1 MKVFDTQRRNKMD
14 QIEKLDKDLEE
25 AKATGEDSMAADPV
39 TPAGGSNTKRKQDK
53 TAGEKSMKQGS
64 SDEKTPMGPNDTG
77 MKEGIE
83 VLFDGEDLSE
93 DFRQKT
99 TALFEAAVFERVESH
114 KKELEEKFQQDLE
127 EQAAVISDELVEKV
141 DSYLDYVV
149 SEWLED
155 NKVQVESN
163 FKVEVAESLFN
174 GIVNVMSEHN
184 LNIDEDA
191 LDAVAEAEQAK
202 AEMTEKYNDAVAKL
216 IEANATIEEGKK
228 AAVFEEIAEG
238 LADTQVER
246 LRVLAEGVSFND
258 MDDYTK
264 KLNVI
269 KESYFQQEQ
278 VKSEDLSDQLLEE
291 SNEEQEEVKPQLDGE
306 MAAYVNALART
317 LN

>member
-1 MKVFDTQRRNKMD
+1 MTQID
-14 QIEKLDKDLEE
+14 KLDKDLEE
-25 AKATGEDSMAADPV
+25 AKATGEDSMAADAT
-39 TPAGGSNTKRKQDK
+39 TPAGGSNTKRKADK
-53 TAGEKSMKQGS
+53 SVAADKPHKQGS

-114 KKELEEKFQQDLE
+114 KKELEEKFENDLE
-127 EQAAVISDELVEKV
+127 EQAGIITNELVEKV

-155 NKVQVESN
+155 NKVQIESN

-184 LNIDEDA
+184 LNVDEDVK
-191 LDAVAEAEQAK
+191 DVVAEAEQAK
-202 AEMTEKYNDAVAKL
+202 AEMTEKYNEAVAKL
-216 IEANATIEEGKK
+216 IEANAIIEEGKK
-228 AAVFEEIAEG
+228 AAAFEEISEG

-246 LRVLAEGVSFND
+246 LRALAEGVSFND
-258 MDDYTK
+258 IEDYSK
-264 KLNVI
+264 KLNII

-291 SNEEQEEVKPQLDGE
+291 SNEETEEVKPKLDGE
-306 MAAYVNALART
+306 MASYVNALART